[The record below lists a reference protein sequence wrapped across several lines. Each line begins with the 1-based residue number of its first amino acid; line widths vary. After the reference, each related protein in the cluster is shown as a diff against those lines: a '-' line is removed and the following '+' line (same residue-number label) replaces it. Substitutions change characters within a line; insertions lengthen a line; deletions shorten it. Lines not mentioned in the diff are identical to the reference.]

1 VDDFDPEIV
10 VAQFGQWEVGDTVLG
25 GVEMRPGDA
34 AYAAQLELALDRA
47 RAIATRRGGRLMLL
61 DMPCNP
67 KFPDERGA
75 IFNQLLADYA
85 AKHAP
90 EVPLIRWSEFL
101 CPGGRQATLPNGR
114 AIRHDGVHF
123 DGHTAPVVVDWL
135 LPRIKAEAEK
145 VRAVRDPAVQ
155 P

>member
-1 VDDFDPEIV
+1 
-10 VAQFGQWEVGDTVLG
+10 WEVGDTVID

-34 AYAAQLELALDRA
+34 AFEAHVRSALDRA
-47 RAIATRRGGRLMLL
+47 RSIATRRGGRLMLL
-61 DMPCNP
+61 DMPCNR

-75 IFNQLLADYA
+75 IFNEILTRYA
-85 AKHAP
+85 ADHAP

-101 CPGGRQATLPNGR
+101 CPGGKQATLPDGR
-114 AIRHDGVHF
+114 AVRHDGVHF
-123 DGHTAPVVVDWL
+123 DEHTAPAVVDWL

-145 VRAVRDPAVQ
+145 VRTVRGDAVQ